1 MFSNLYN
8 LLYAY
13 YGNLKWWPSE
23 TDDETVIGCILTQNT
38 SWKNVEK
45 AIEKMK
51 SEHIDTLIEIT
62 RTDNEK
68 LKDLIRSSGFYNQ
81 KSRYLSAVARAII
94 EKYGNLGNMKN
105 QNHEEVASFIS
116 GLPGV
121 CLKGLNCSYQPIDY
135 VYKNNSIFLQKTNS
149 LQP

>member
-1 MFSNLYN
+1 MFTNLYS

-62 RTDNEK
+62 
-68 LKDLIRSSGFYNQ
+68 
-81 KSRYLSAVARAII
+81 
-94 EKYGNLGNMKN
+94 
-105 QNHEEVASFIS
+105 
-116 GLPGV
+116 
-121 CLKGLNCSYQPIDY
+121 C
-135 VYKNNSIFLQKTNS
+135 
-149 LQP
+149 

>member
-1 MFSNLYN
+1 MFSNLYS

-94 EKYGNLGNMKN
+94 EK
-105 QNHEEVASFIS
+105 
-116 GLPGV
+116 
-121 CLKGLNCSYQPIDY
+121 
-135 VYKNNSIFLQKTNS
+135 
-149 LQP
+149 